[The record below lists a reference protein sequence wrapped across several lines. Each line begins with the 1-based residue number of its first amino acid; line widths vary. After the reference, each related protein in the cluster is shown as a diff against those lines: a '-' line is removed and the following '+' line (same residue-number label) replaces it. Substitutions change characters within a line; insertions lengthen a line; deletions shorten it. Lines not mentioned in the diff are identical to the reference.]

1 MEDYKGDEL
10 KSGEH
15 EYRILFEETI
25 SQSFVVHAATM
36 EEAKRE
42 AMEAYRH
49 ASIVLESGDIVCTQ
63 CMVTEEDGKNT
74 SVEDEWEDV

>member
-1 MEDYKGDEL
+1 
-10 KSGEH
+10 
-15 EYRILFEETI
+15 
-25 SQSFVVHAATM
+25 M

-49 ASIVLESGDIVCTQ
+49 ASIVLESGDLVCTK